1 MITCW
6 SFISD
11 FCTLTPCIWN
21 SQNQGDLITFR
32 LLSADSLTA
41 LSPVRQN
48 VEEEII
54 NNLYNKQVTVYGEFP
69 ELYVDTF
76 QRNIKQG
83 SVVYSVFVQF
93 FFGYFFTDFPC
104 QTCIII

>member
-6 SFISD
+6 SFVSD
-11 FCTLTPCIWN
+11 FCTLTPPCIWN

-32 LLSADSLTA
+32 LLSADSLAA

-54 NNLYNKQVTVYGEFP
+54 NNLYNKQVTVYGELP
-69 ELYVDTF
+69 ELYVYTF

-83 SVVYSVFVQF
+83 SIVYSF
-93 FFGYFFTDFPC
+93 FYSFFLVISLQIFHVKHV
-104 QTCIII
+104 